1 MKRYKISDIKAL
13 APSTNRYRLK
23 PIEEEIDYMAGQ
35 FAFIHLLDENNGS
48 IVKIP
53 YSIAS
58 APGDELEFCIK
69 IVGGALTKRLD
80 QMKVGDIVG
89 IEQAGG
95 HFAYNDEKKVGMIAG
110 GTGIAPIMSIL
121 RDAAKRNIEG
131 EFVLF
136 YSTRSKDSII
146 YREELE
152 KLNKDERFRIIITLT
167 RDEWEGETGRVSK
180 EMIERHVPDATALN
194 WWICGPLSM
203 AKERKDELIS
213 LGVEPKQIK
222 IEGWG

>member
-13 APSTNRYRLK
+13 APLTNRYRLK
-23 PIEEEIDYMAGQ
+23 PIEGEIEYTAGQ
-35 FAFIHLLDENNGS
+35 FAFIHLLDENNES
-48 IVKIP
+48 IVKRP

-69 IVGGALTKRLD
+69 IIGGELTKKLD
-80 QMKVGDIVG
+80 QMKVGDIIG
-89 IEQAGG
+89 IGQAGG
-95 HFAYNDEKKVGMIAG
+95 HFAYNNEKKVGMIAG
-110 GTGIAPIMSIL
+110 GTGIAPMMSIL
-121 RDAAKRNIEG
+121 RDAEKRNIEG
-131 EFVLF
+131 EFTLF
-136 YSTRSKDSII
+136 YSTRSKEYIL

-152 KLNKDERFRIIITLT
+152 KLDKDERFKIIITLT
-167 RDEWEGETGRVSK
+167 REDWEGETGRVSK
-180 EMIERHVPDATALN
+180 EMIEKHVPNAAELN

-213 LGVEPKQIK
+213 LGARPKQIK